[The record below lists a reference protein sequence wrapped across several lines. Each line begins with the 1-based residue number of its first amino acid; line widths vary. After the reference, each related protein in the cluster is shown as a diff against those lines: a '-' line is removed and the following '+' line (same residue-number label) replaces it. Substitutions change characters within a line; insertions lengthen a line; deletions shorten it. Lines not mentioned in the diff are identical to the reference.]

1 MQRALPPG
9 LLRGDEEQRGFC
21 ITVVLV
27 YPTLFEHK
35 IMPTLFNK
43 YHPVRKILFFLGEG
57 LLIFASVLGIL
68 VVFSSWRVF
77 LIDPSEHLL
86 RASSVTIVFQ
96 LSLYFYDLYDLRKP
110 GTTTDTFIR
119 MMQAF
124 GVGCII
130 LALLYYLFPSIIIS
144 TSIFWGCYVIIC
156 ASLLAWRSLYYLV
169 LERKLFAR
177 DIILVGTGETAA
189 KIASEIRNNRE
200 SGFIISALIGTT
212 TPVFDH
218 AGIPVMASLSD
229 LADEPRVAQV
239 DRIVVALDDRRGTMP
254 IADLLRSK
262 VRGRIIEDGISFYE
276 AITGKILV
284 EKVNPAWLIFSEGFD
299 CGRMTY
305 LIKRVL
311 DLSLAMF
318 GLVFSLPVSL
328 ITALLIKLESP
339 GPVFY
344 RQERVGE
351 RGEVFSIIKFRSM
364 RQDAEKDGAVWAS
377 QNDNRVTRVGGFIRK
392 VRIDEIPQM
401 WNVIRGQM
409 SFVGPRPE
417 RPVFV
422 EQLAQKLPYYAL
434 RHSAKPGITGWAQ
447 VCYPYGASEEDA
459 LRKLEYDLY
468 YIKHQSI
475 FIDLL
480 VIFRTVKTVLFRK
493 GSR

>member
-1 MQRALPPG
+1 
-9 LLRGDEEQRGFC
+9 
-21 ITVVLV
+21 
-27 YPTLFEHK
+27 
-35 IMPTLFNK
+35 MPTFFNK
-43 YHPVRKILFFLGEG
+43 YYPVRKIFFFLGEG

-68 VVFSSWRVF
+68 IVFSSWNIF
-77 LIDPSEHLL
+77 LIDPSEYIL
-86 RASSVTIVFQ
+86 RSLTVTLIFQ

-130 LALLYYLFPSIIIS
+130 LAILYTLLPSMIIS
-144 TSIFWGCYVIIC
+144 TSIFWGCYLIIC

-169 LERKLFAR
+169 LEKKWLSKE
-177 DIILVGTGETAA
+177 IILIGTGETAGR
-189 KIASEIRNNRE
+189 IAMEIKNNRE
-200 SGFIISALIGTT
+200 SGFTISAMVGTI
-212 TPVFDH
+212 PPAFDH
-218 AGIPVMASLSD
+218 AGIPVVASLTD
-229 LADEPRVAQV
+229 IAGNPRLQQIE
-239 DRIVVALDDRRGTMP
+239 RIVVALDDRRGTMP
-254 IADLLRSK
+254 IAELLNNK
-262 VRGRIIEDGISFYE
+262 VRGRLIEDGISFYE

-311 DLSLAMF
+311 DLSLAF
-318 GLVFSLPVSL
+318 IGLVLSLPVSL

-339 GPVFY
+339 GPVLY

-364 RQDAEKDGAVWAS
+364 AQDAEKNGAVWAS
-377 QNDNRVTRVGGFIRK
+377 QNDNRVTRIGGFIRK

-422 EQLAQKLPYYAL
+422 EQLAQKLPYYSL

-480 VIFRTVKTVLFRK
+480 VIFRTIKTVLFQK

>member
-1 MQRALPPG
+1 
-9 LLRGDEEQRGFC
+9 
-21 ITVVLV
+21 
-27 YPTLFEHK
+27 
-35 IMPTLFNK
+35 MPTLFNK
-43 YHPVRKILFFLGEG
+43 YYPVRKILFFFGEG
-57 LLIFASVLGIL
+57 ALIFASVLGIL
-68 VVFSSWRVF
+68 VFFSSWRIF
-77 LIDPSEHLL
+77 LIAPSEYTL
-86 RASSVTIVFQ
+86 RAMAVTLIFQ
-96 LSLYFYDLYDLRKP
+96 LSLYFFDLYDLRKP

-124 GVGCII
+124 GVGCIF
-130 LALLYYLFPSIIIS
+130 LALLYTVCPSMIIA
-144 TSIFWGCYVIIC
+144 TTIFWWSYLIIC
-156 ASLLAWRSLYYLV
+156 ASLFAWRSLYYLV
-169 LERKLFAR
+169 LEKKLFAR
-177 DIILVGTGETAA
+177 QVVLIGTGETAERIVA
-189 KIASEIRNNRE
+189 EIKGNHEAGFVIA
-200 SGFIISALIGTT
+200 ALVGTT
-212 TPVFDH
+212 TPAFDH
-218 AGIPVMASLSD
+218 EGIPVVASLSEVD
-229 LADEPRVAQV
+229 RAPRSAGI

-254 IADLLRSK
+254 IAELLHSK
-262 VRGRIIEDGISFYE
+262 LRGRIIEDGVTFYE

-299 CGRMTY
+299 YGRLTY

-311 DLSLAMF
+311 DLTLAGV
-318 GLVFSLPVSL
+318 GLCLSLPISL
-328 ITALLIKLESP
+328 LTALLIKLESP

-344 RQERVGE
+344 LQERVGE
-351 RGEVFSIIKFRSM
+351 RGKVFPIIKFRSM

-377 QNDNRVTRVGGFIRK
+377 KDDCRVTRVGGFIRK

-422 EQLAQKLPYYAL
+422 EQLVEKLPYYSL
-434 RHSAKPGITGWAQ
+434 RHAAKPGITGWAQ

-475 FIDLL
+475 FLDLL
-480 VIFRTVKTVLFRK
+480 IIFRTAKTVLFRK

>member
-1 MQRALPPG
+1 
-9 LLRGDEEQRGFC
+9 
-21 ITVVLV
+21 
-27 YPTLFEHK
+27 
-35 IMPTLFNK
+35 MPTFFNK
-43 YHPVRKILFFLGEG
+43 YYPVRKIFFFLGEG
-57 LLIFASVLGIL
+57 LLIFASVLSIL
-68 VVFSSWRVF
+68 IVFSSWNIF
-77 LIDPSEHLL
+77 LIDPSEYIFRSLT
-86 RASSVTIVFQ
+86 VTLVFQ

-130 LALLYYLFPSIIIS
+130 LAILYTLLPSMIIS
-144 TSIFWGCYVIIC
+144 TSIFWGCYLIIC
-156 ASLLAWRSLYYLV
+156 VSLLAWRSLYYLI
-169 LERKLFAR
+169 LERKWLSKE
-177 DIILVGTGETAA
+177 IILVGTGETAA
-189 KIASEIRNNRE
+189 KIATEIKNNRE
-200 SGFIISALIGTT
+200 SGFTISAVIGTT
-212 TPVFDH
+212 PPAFAHEGMFVV
-218 AGIPVMASLSD
+218 PS
-229 LADEPRVAQV
+229 LADIAGNPRLQHIE
-239 DRIVVALDDRRGTMP
+239 RIVVALDDRRGTMP
-254 IADLLRSK
+254 VAELLSNK
-262 VRGRIIEDGISFYE
+262 VRGRLIEDGITFYE

-305 LIKRVL
+305 LIKRIL
-311 DLSLAMF
+311 DLSLALF
-318 GLVFSLPVSL
+318 GLVLSLPVSL

-339 GPVFY
+339 GPVLY
-344 RQERVGE
+344 RQDRVGE

-364 RQDAEKDGAVWAS
+364 AQDAEKDGAVWAS
-377 QNDNRVTRVGGFIRK
+377 QNDNRTTRIGGFIRK

-422 EQLAQKLPYYAL
+422 EQLAQKLPYYSL

-480 VIFRTVKTVLFRK
+480 VIFRTIKTVLFQK

>member
-1 MQRALPPG
+1 
-9 LLRGDEEQRGFC
+9 
-21 ITVVLV
+21 
-27 YPTLFEHK
+27 
-35 IMPTLFNK
+35 MPTFFNK
-43 YHPVRKILFFLGEG
+43 YYPVRKIFFFLGEG

-68 VVFSSWRVF
+68 IAFSSWNIF
-77 LIDPSEHLL
+77 LIDPSEYIL
-86 RASSVTIVFQ
+86 RSLTVTLVFQ

-130 LALLYYLFPSIIIS
+130 LAILYTLLPSMIIS
-144 TSIFWGCYVIIC
+144 TSIFWGCYLIIC
-156 ASLLAWRSLYYLV
+156 TSLLAWRSLYYLV
-169 LERKLFAR
+169 LERKWLSKE
-177 DIILVGTGETAA
+177 IILVGTGETAGR
-189 KIASEIRNNRE
+189 IAMEIKNNRE
-200 SGFIISALIGTT
+200 SGFAISAVIGTT
-212 TPVFDH
+212 PPAFDH
-218 AGIPVMASLSD
+218 DGMLVVAN
-229 LADEPRVAQV
+229 LADIAKNPRLQHIE
-239 DRIVVALDDRRGTMP
+239 RIVVALDDRRGTMP
-254 IADLLRSK
+254 IAELLSNK
-262 VRGRIIEDGISFYE
+262 VRGRLIEDGISFYE

-311 DLSLAMF
+311 DLTLALF
-318 GLVFSLPVSL
+318 GLVLSLPVSL
-328 ITALLIKLESP
+328 ITMLLIRLESP
-339 GPVFY
+339 GPVLY

-364 RQDAEKDGAVWAS
+364 AQDAEKNGAVWAR
-377 QNDNRVTRVGGFIRK
+377 QNDNRVTRIGGFIRK

-422 EQLAQKLPYYAL
+422 EQLAQKLPYYSL

-480 VIFRTVKTVLFRK
+480 VIFRTIKTVLFQK